1 VGLVLGVLGLSAC
14 SAPADPPR
22 GTAAVGTAA
31 VVEGST
37 AGAVATAPPAPV
49 QASINVPSL
58 GVNHL
63 VYFLGKE
70 RGLYAAEG
78 VDMEIQLMPANTGIA
93 ALLAGQMDF
102 TTSAGS
108 AARAAAAGN
117 PLRVVMG
124 LIDQS
129 DASLVVAPDIATVQ
143 DLRNKTIGVT
153 AVASS
158 AAQIARLMI
167 QAAGLSPDTDVAFVQ
182 APTPSQ
188 TYTAL
193 LAGGVPAAILSPPF
207 SGQAE
212 RAGFRILARGHDYIR
227 ATQAG
232 LATTVQRLQ
241 EQREMV
247 ARTLRGTLRSIDYA
261 FEHEDEMVDFI
272 AAKSE
277 IDREDARLVYRD
289 YTEAVVRNG
298 LTAPDIIKGELELAG
313 ADAPIDEI
321 VDYSVLRAVLQEPA
335 FRDLCTER
343 NGARPKGCR
352 TPW

>member
-1 VGLVLGVLGLSAC
+1 
-14 SAPADPPR
+14 
-22 GTAAVGTAA
+22 
-31 VVEGST
+31 
-37 AGAVATAPPAPV
+37 
-49 QASINVPSL
+49 VPSL

-78 VDMEIQLMPANTGIA
+78 VEMEIQLMPANTGIA

-102 TTSAGS
+102 TTSGGS
-108 AARAAAAGN
+108 AARAAAAGS

-143 DLRNKTIGVT
+143 GLRNKTIGVT
-153 AVASS
+153 AVAST
-158 AAQIARLMI
+158 AAQIARLMV
-167 QAAGLSPDTDVAFVQ
+167 QAAGLSPDADVAFVQ
-182 APTPSQ
+182 APSPSQ

-212 RAGFRILARGHDYIR
+212 RAGYRILARGHDYIR

-232 LATTVQRLQ
+232 LATTVQRVE
-241 EQREMV
+241 EQRDMV

-272 AAKSE
+272 AAKAE

-289 YTEAVVRNG
+289 YIETVVRDG
-298 LTAPDIIKGELELAG
+298 LTAPEVIKGELELAG
-313 ADAPIDEI
+313 VDAPIDEI
-321 VDYSVLRAVLQEPA
+321 VDYRILRTVLQEPA
-335 FRDLCTER
+335 FRDVCAER
-343 NGARPKGCR
+343 NGTRPRGCR
-352 TPW
+352 PPW